1 MYTDGTYKRT
11 LDDKWERVTPSAGYW
26 VSSTNN
32 PVTGDVAEE
41 MEAVYN
47 EQNAQYVGIWT
58 ADNGTRFVDKSH
70 YVKDRDVAEAA
81 GRFWKQEAIWDILR
95 EREVFLD

>member
-32 PVTGDVAEE
+32 PVTGDVADE
-41 MEAVYN
+41 MEALYY
-47 EQNAQYVGIWT
+47 EQGPARG
-58 ADNGTRFVDKSH
+58 
-70 YVKDRDVAEAA
+70 AA
-81 GRFWKQEAIWDILR
+81 R
-95 EREVFLD
+95 